1 MNLTEFAA
9 QIQLHPRA
17 IPMLGTLTPRMKNG
31 ETLPGTTPHY
41 AMPNCPVVHRNGNV
55 AVEEPNA
62 AEIEALFQETAFP
75 MPSALLAYSPKQGN
89 LLQLMFGRNGQ
100 GPTQAAYRV
109 LFEAAAKLNVVLQ
122 SKRQVFAVTLPILTP
137 GQYGVVTG
145 RHYLLGLF
153 ETDGTPIWIHPD
165 AVAQNVFKAEFPADQ
180 HERSTA
186 AEQAPAAQAAIAW
199 YETMKTALAVT
210 GLQGQTLHETILKA
224 RANQLVEQGAAP
236 TVEAGLALAALD
248 APKPSEAPAASTT
261 TPKAAGPKKGP
272 SQAQETG
279 KKLLKKK

>member
-1 MNLTEFAA
+1 
-9 QIQLHPRA
+9 
-17 IPMLGTLTPRMKNG
+17 
-31 ETLPGTTPHY
+31 
-41 AMPNCPVVHRNGNV
+41 
-55 AVEEPNA
+55 
-62 AEIEALFQETAFP
+62 
-75 MPSALLAYSPKQGN
+75 
-89 LLQLMFGRNGQ
+89 MFGRNGQ
-100 GPTQAAYRV
+100 APTQAAYRV

-122 SKRQVFAVTLPILTP
+122 AKRQIFAVTLPIMTP

-165 AVAQNVFKAEFPADQ
+165 AVAQNLFKAEFPADQ

-186 AEQAPAAQAAIAW
+186 AEQAPAPQAVTTAW

-210 GLQGQTLHETILKA
+210 GLQGQALHETILKA

-248 APKPSEAPAASTT
+248 APKPSETPAAATT
-261 TPKAAGPKKGP
+261 TPKPAGTKKAP

-279 KKLLKKK
+279 KKLLKNKKG